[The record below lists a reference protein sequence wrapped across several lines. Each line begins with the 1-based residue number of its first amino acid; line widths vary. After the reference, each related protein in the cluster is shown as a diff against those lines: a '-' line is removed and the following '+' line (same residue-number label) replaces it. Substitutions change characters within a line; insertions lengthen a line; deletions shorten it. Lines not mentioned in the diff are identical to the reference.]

1 MDPDL
6 EDGGVSE
13 AHPAEA
19 HPRVLHHAGRGI
31 ILTLQHGNKA
41 AILRYILFRNIIC
54 YIRRSECE
62 LLFVKSRGKV
72 TKICLFFLIRVV

>member
-6 EDGGVSE
+6 VDSGVPE

-19 HPRVLHHAGRGI
+19 HPRVLHHGGRGI

-41 AILRYILFRNIIC
+41 AILTYLLFRNIIC
-54 YIRRSECE
+54 YIRRSKCE

-72 TKICLFFLIRVV
+72 TKICLFFSLREV